1 MFEANENYSSWFSF
15 LIYLFIYEILSCF
28 KPIIHSYIVFV
39 FGSKDTGEAMYHST
53 KEIRDSIGA
62 LKQDNISY
70 MKRYIKNE
78 NQEE

>member
-1 MFEANENYSSWFSF
+1 MNGSLKTTLLYENDKNY
-15 LIYLFIYEILSCF
+15 IEDI